1 MDPRRA
7 TISDLPRLVPLF
19 DAYRQFYRQ
28 PPDLLRAEA
37 FLRERLLEGDSVI
50 FLADEAGTGLG
61 FTQLYP
67 TFSSVRTAPA
77 WVLND
82 LYVAPAARGT
92 GVAEALMR
100 RARRHAEETGAC
112 YLELMTARDNLVAQ
126 RLYERLGWRRD
137 DEYYHYELTVRP

>member
-1 MDPRRA
+1 MELRRA
-7 TISDLPRLVPLF
+7 APSDLPSLVPLF

-28 PPDLLRAEA
+28 PPDLLCAES
-37 FLRERLLEGDSVI
+37 FLRERLTRGDSVI
-50 FLADEAGTGLG
+50 LLAEEAGVGLG

-82 LYVAPAARGT
+82 LYVVPAARGT
-92 GVAEALMR
+92 GVAEALML

-112 YLELMTARDNLVAQ
+112 YLELTTARNNLVAQ
-126 RLYERLGWRRD
+126 RLYERLGWQRD
-137 DEYYHYELTVRP
+137 EEYYHYELPLSP

>member
-1 MDPRRA
+1 MEPRRA
-7 TISDLPRLVPLF
+7 TLSDLPSLVPLF

-37 FLRERLLEGDSVI
+37 FLRERLTRGDSVI
-50 FLADEAGTGLG
+50 FLADEPGAGLG

-67 TFSSVRTAPA
+67 IFSSVRTAPA

-92 GVAEALMR
+92 GVAEALMQ

-112 YLELMTARDNLVAQ
+112 YLELMTARDNSVAQ
-126 RLYERLGWRRD
+126 RLYERLGWQRD
-137 DEYYHYELTVRP
+137 EDYYHYQLAVAR

>member
-7 TISDLPRLVPLF
+7 TLSDLPSLIPLF

-28 PPDLLRAEA
+28 PADLPRAES
-37 FLRERLLEGDSVI
+37 FLRERLTHGDSVI
-50 FLADEAGTGLG
+50 FLAEAAGAGLG

-67 TFSSVRTAPA
+67 IFSSVRTTPA

-82 LYVAPAARGT
+82 LYAAPAARGT
-92 GVAEALMR
+92 GVAEALMQ

-112 YLELMTARDNLVAQ
+112 YLELMTARSNVVAQ
-126 RLYERLGWRRD
+126 RLYERLGWQRD
-137 DEYYHYELTVRP
+137 DEYYHYELPLTP

>member
-82 LYVAPAARGT
+82 LYVTPAARGT
-92 GVAEALMR
+92 GVAEALMQ

>member
-7 TISDLPRLVPLF
+7 TLSDLPSLVPLF

-28 PPDLLRAEA
+28 PPDLRRAES
-37 FLRERLLEGDSVI
+37 FLRERLTRGDSVI
-50 FLADEAGTGLG
+50 FLVEEAGAGLG

-67 TFSSVRTAPA
+67 MFSSVRTTPA

-82 LYVAPAARGT
+82 LYVVPAARGT
-92 GVAEALMR
+92 GVAGALMQ

-112 YLELMTARDNLVAQ
+112 YLELTTGRDNLVAQ

-137 DEYYHYELTVRP
+137 EDYYHYELPVAP